1 MASTPASTG
10 ENFFRIGIGAP
21 EEPVPTQAI
30 VMNMFSMMRSPLY
43 SHLLWMNLSP
53 DQAEDVIQETFLRF
67 YQQLSAGALPHYN
80 LRGWVWR
87 VAHNLALD
95 LRSASTR
102 KRNGT
107 EMNLDAVSDWLA
119 DPSPDPHQI
128 AEWKQSHQRVQ
139 AGIEQLSERDRQCV
153 HLRVQGLGYRQI
165 ASMLG
170 IGRSTVADTLDR
182 VTSFLRGCNHSN

>member
-1 MASTPASTG
+1 MASTTASTG
-10 ENFFRIGIGAP
+10 ENFFRIGIGSP
-21 EEPVPTQAI
+21 EEPVPTQLI
-30 VMNMFSMMRSPLY
+30 VMNIFALMRSPLHR
-43 SHLLWMNLSP
+43 HLLWLGLSP
-53 DQAEDVIQETFLRF
+53 DQSEDVIQETFLRF
-67 YQQLSAGALPHYN
+67 YQQLSTGALPHYN

-95 LRSASTR
+95 LRSAATR

-107 EMNLDAVSDWLA
+107 EMNLDAVSEWLA
-119 DPSPDPHQI
+119 DPGPGPHQI
-128 AEWKQSHQRVQ
+128 AEWKESRQRVE

-182 VTSFLRGCNHSN
+182 VTTFLRSCNHSN